1 VLGGTHVVE
10 VEASGVDLPAV
21 LAGAPHVSAVTPL
34 KGGRWRVDADADV
47 RADIARRVVNASGA
61 LSEMTIRQSSLDEVY
76 VRFFEGED
84 HDRAA

>member
-1 VLGGTHVVE
+1 
-10 VEASGVDLPAV
+10 
-21 LAGAPHVSAVTPL
+21 
-34 KGGRWRVDADADV
+34 V